1 MLRST
6 RFAFATALICGS
18 MLALSGTA
26 LARAPAA
33 RAPAI
38 PLVGTNV
45 AASDVSPPPAC
56 FPPGATGTPGIIS
69 VTVTRHGCN
78 GQLIRAAM
86 TCIFQFRGMQQTSEV
101 YGPSTGVDGGTSKAS
116 CSITDSFV
124 SVGYQMGIG
133 GGRGWYPVQAL
144 NGP

>member
-1 MLRST
+1 VKRLDR
-6 RFAFATALICGS
+6 RRRW
-18 MLALSGTA
+18 LAVFGVGVT
-26 LARAPAA
+26 LAVT
-33 RAPAI
+33 

-56 FPPGATGTPGIIS
+56 FPPGATGTQGIFS

-78 GQLIRAAM
+78 GTLIRAAM
-86 TCIFQFRGMQQTSEV
+86 GCVFSFRNQHVPYET

-116 CSITDSFV
+116 CKIDEYIA